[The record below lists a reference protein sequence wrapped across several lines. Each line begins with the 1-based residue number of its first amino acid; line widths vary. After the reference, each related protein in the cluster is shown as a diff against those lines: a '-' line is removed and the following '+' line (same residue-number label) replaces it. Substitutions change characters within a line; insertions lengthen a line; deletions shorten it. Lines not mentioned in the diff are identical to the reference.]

1 MNNMSGLRWFTN
13 SSLMHQKGN
22 MKAFNE
28 KQVGRTMIASVL
40 YAINDIELSIY
51 KFLASNMKSNRN

>member
-1 MNNMSGLRWFTN
+1 
-13 SSLMHQKGN
+13 